1 MEVID
6 VLQITEITENVHSAQ
21 QVWEWASR
29 VASPTEVTIYVRHI
43 PSDCTKAEFE
53 GLIARAGYAGEY
65 DYMYLPRCFHTRM
78 CKGYAFINLLTT
90 ESARGLTQAL
100 HGLPMGRGCVL
111 SVSRSTT
118 QGLAD
123 NIVKW
128 ARARSRRV
136 KDPEVLPSVRIFKT
150 KEVLPSVRLFK
161 TEEASSKNPNE
172 LEFNGPADIE
182 VPAPF
187 RRSRSTSTA
196 GSAGATTMPI
206 SASASLSSSALAG
219 GGGARL
225 YPGLITTGIKLDL
238 REFVVLERYSL

>member
-1 MEVID
+1 MEAID
-6 VLQITEITENVHSAQ
+6 VLQITEITENARSAQ
-21 QVWEWASR
+21 HVWEWARKVS
-29 VASPTEVTIYVRHI
+29 SPTEVTVYVRHI

-136 KDPEVLPSVRIFKT
+136 KDPEVLPSVR
-150 KEVLPSVRLFK
+150 LFK
-161 TEEASSKNPNE
+161 TEETSTKNPYE
-172 LEFNGPADIE
+172 LEFNIPADIE
-182 VPAPF
+182 VPVPF
-187 RRSRSTSTA
+187 CRSRSTSTGTA
-196 GSAGATTMPI
+196 GSMGAT
-206 SASASLSSSALAG
+206 SSAVTG
-219 GGGARL
+219 GGGAWL
-225 YPGLITTGIKLDL
+225 SPGLITTGLKLDL
-238 REFVVLERYSL
+238 RDCVVLERFSL

>member
-6 VLQITEITENVHSAQ
+6 VLHITEITENARSAQ
-21 QVWEWASR
+21 QVWEWARR

-53 GLIARAGYAGEY
+53 GLIESAGYAGEY

-78 CKGYAFINLLTT
+78 CKGYAFINLLTA

-100 HGLPMGRGCVL
+100 QGLSMGRGCAL

-136 KDPEVLPSVRIFKT
+136 KDPEVLPSVR
-150 KEVLPSVRLFK
+150 LFK
-161 TEEASSKNPNE
+161 TEETSTKNPDE
-172 LEFNGPADIE
+172 LEFNSPAGIE
-182 VPAPF
+182 VPVPPCWN
-187 RRSRSTSTA
+187 RSISTSIASSAVPGAAARPTA
-196 GSAGATTMPI
+196 ASAGPP
-206 SASASLSSSALAG
+206 SSAATG
-219 GGGARL
+219 GGRARL
-225 YPGLITTGIKLDL
+225 SPGLTTTAFKFDL
-238 REFVVLERYSL
+238 RGFVVLERYSL